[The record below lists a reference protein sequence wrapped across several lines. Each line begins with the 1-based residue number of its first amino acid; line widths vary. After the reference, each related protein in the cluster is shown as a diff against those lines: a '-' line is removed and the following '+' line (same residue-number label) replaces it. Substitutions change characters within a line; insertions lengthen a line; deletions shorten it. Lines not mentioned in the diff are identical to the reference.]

1 MNFARK
7 EYQKNYRK
15 KYLEKKV
22 RKEIIFSSD
31 EFRKI
36 KQKALEN
43 KINISAFIK
52 ETVISSLNESYFFPH
67 KQTLHKLQLLILQ
80 IGNNINQIAKHTNSV
95 RTCGIFKAQ
104 KIWNNLNLLEAKI
117 EKFVTGN
124 SDFLLTLV
132 DKTENNPNFIYEIEC
147 ILYKQ
152 KLKYYD
158 CEDNQM
164 EKQKF

>member
-1 MNFARK
+1 MNSERK

-15 KYLEKKV
+15 TYLKKKV
-22 RKEIIFSSD
+22 RKEIIFSFD
-31 EFRKI
+31 EFKAI
-36 KQKALEN
+36 KQKSLEN
-43 KINISAFIK
+43 KTNISAFIK
-52 ETVISSLNESYFFPH
+52 ETVLNSLTGSYFFPH

-104 KIWNNLNLLEAKI
+104 KIWNNLNLLESKI

-124 SDFLLTLV
+124 SDFLLTLT
-132 DKTENNPNFIYEIEC
+132 DKTENDPKFIYEIEC

-158 CEDNQM
+158 CKNNQM
-164 EKQKF
+164 EK